1 LKRAWKENL
10 VLILLYAA
18 LGTPFGCNSKPA
30 VQTAQAP
37 STPQLGVRPEGDET
51 VHPDAAKISPDLQKV
66 YAYIDQHIDE
76 HVDNLQ
82 KWIRQPSIS
91 NSGEGIPES
100 AEMVKG
106 FFDKLGCQQTRVYD
120 VGITEYG
127 SPGNPVVYAHCDEGA
142 PKTLVIYWM
151 YDTMPVTQPEN
162 WVSPPFEARIVD
174 GRTAGLNPAFK
185 KVLIGRGATNSKGPQ
200 MSQLNAIMSMKA
212 VMGKLPVNLIFVAE
226 GDEERMD
233 IGLRKFVKDH
243 PDLFKGADAMLVF
256 GMQTESG
263 AGGLMG
269 GSEGCVYVELT
280 TSGRSWGRGPIQSD
294 IHGSNKR
301 SVDSPAWRHIKML
314 SSLISDDGNTPLIK
328 GFFDGMQ
335 PLTPSETA
343 KLKAAATKVD
353 MKVAAENLGVGR
365 FISDD
370 PFTMLKMARYGTSF
384 NLDGIWGGNM
394 YAGGAGAILPN
405 KITSKHN
412 FRYIPDMHGPDMV
425 RKLRAQLD
433 HNGYKDVQVKLIG
446 DVPWSKMSYDSDIA
460 RAIMKTYDEFGIAYA
475 TPADGESI
483 LGGYWPSYLFSNG
496 PVGEKIA
503 PVFMP
508 IAGGAAGHGGR
519 AHAANEYYIIE
530 GAGKVYGMAG
540 AEKSVATILYNYAA
554 AGATA
559 AQNTTEVQTTRASL
573 SK

>member
-1 LKRAWKENL
+1 MRAK
-10 VLILLYAA
+10 LILLC
-18 LGTPFGCNSKPA
+18 LFIGVLSGCSGRSSKPA
-30 VQTAQAP
+30 QPGTTATKAR
-37 STPQLGVRPEGDET
+37 LGIRPHGDE
-51 VHPDAAKISPDLQKV
+51 VIQPDLNKTPADLKKV
-66 YAYIDQHIDE
+66 YAYIDDHIDE
-76 HVDNLQ
+76 HVENLQ

-106 FFDKLGCQQTRVYD
+106 FFDQLGCQQTRVYD

-151 YDTMPVTQPEN
+151 YDTMPVTQPDN
-162 WVSPPFEARIVD
+162 WVAPPFEARLVD
-174 GRTAGLNPAFK
+174 GQTAGLNPAYK

-200 MSQLNAIMSMKA
+200 MSQLNALMSMKS
-212 VMGKLPVNLIFVAE
+212 VLGKLPVNLIFVAE

-243 PDLFKGADAMLVF
+243 PDLFKGADAMLMF
-256 GMQTESG
+256 GVQAESG
-263 AGGLMG
+263 GGGMMG

-280 TSGRSWGRGPIQSD
+280 TSGRTWGRGPIQSD

-314 SSLISDDGNTPLIK
+314 SSLVSDDGNTPLIS
-328 GFFDGMQ
+328 GFFDDME
-335 PLTPSETA
+335 PLNPSETT
-343 KLKAAATKVD
+343 KLKTAASKVD
-353 MKVAAENLGVGR
+353 LKVAAQNLGVGR
-365 FISDD
+365 FISED
-370 PFTMLKMARYGTSF
+370 PYTMLKMQRYGTSF
-384 NLDGIWGGNM
+384 NVDGIWGGNM

-412 FRYIPDMHGPDMV
+412 FRYIPNMHGLDIV
-425 RKLRAQLD
+425 KKLRAQLD
-433 HNGYKDVQVKLIG
+433 HNGYKDVEVKLIG

-460 RAIMKTYDEFGIAYA
+460 HAIMQTYDNFGIPHA

-496 PVGEKIA
+496 AVGEKIA
-503 PVFMP
+503 PVAMP

-540 AEKSVATILYNYAA
+540 AEKSIASIVYNYAA
-554 AGATA
+554 ASGKSP
-559 AQNTTEVQTTRASL
+559 AS
-573 SK
+573 K

>member
-1 LKRAWKENL
+1 MRSKTVTF
-10 VLILLYAA
+10 VLISAIA
-18 LGTPFGCNSKPA
+18 GITGCKSRPVSVSSTQAEPKLGI
-30 VQTAQAP
+30 
-37 STPQLGVRPEGDET
+37 RPHGDESIQ
-51 VHPDAAKISPDLQKV
+51 PNLRKIPTDLQKV
-66 YAYIDQHIDE
+66 YTYIDSHIDD
-76 HVDNLQ
+76 HVENLQ

-106 FFDKLGCQQTRVYD
+106 FFDQLGCQQTRVYD

-127 SPGNPVVYAHCDEGA
+127 SPGNPVVYARCDEGA

-151 YDTMPVTQPEN
+151 YDTMPVTQPDN
-162 WVSPPFEARIVD
+162 WVAPPFEARIVD
-174 GRTAGLNPAFK
+174 GATAGLNPAYK

-200 MSQLNAIMSMKA
+200 MSQLNALMSMKA

-243 PDLFKGADAMLVF
+243 PDLFKGADAMLMF
-256 GMQTESG
+256 GGQAESG
-263 AGGLMG
+263 GAGLMG

-280 TSGRSWGRGPIQSD
+280 TSGKSWGRGPIQSD

-314 SSLISDDGNTPLIK
+314 SSLVSDDGNTPLIK
-328 GFFDGMQ
+328 GFFDNME
-335 PLTPSETA
+335 PLKETETK
-343 KLKAAATKVD
+343 KLKNASSKVD
-353 MKVAAENLGVGR
+353 LTVAAKNLGVGR

-384 NLDGIWGGNM
+384 NLDGVWGGNM

-412 FRYIPDMHGPDMV
+412 FRYIPNMNGLDIV
-425 RKLRAQLD
+425 KKLRAQLD
-433 HNGYKDVQVKLIG
+433 HNGYKDVEVKLIG

-460 RAIMKTYDEFGIAYA
+460 RAITKTYDEFGIPYA

-496 PVGEKIA
+496 ATGEKLA
-503 PVFMP
+503 PVAMP
-508 IAGGAAGHGGR
+508 IAGGGAGHGGR

-530 GAGKVYGMAG
+530 GAGKIYGMAG
-540 AEKSVATILYNYAA
+540 AEKSIATIVYNFAE
-554 AGATA
+554 AGAQPTKSP
-559 AQNTTEVQTTRASL
+559 AQ
-573 SK
+573 